1 MDGTF
6 NVFPRSFNQVF
17 NIVGY
22 NPKKDIILLVMACL
36 LNVKT
41 EKIYDNV
48 FNEFKKLI
56 KYAKISLD
64 YSKLKIMSD
73 FELTLRKSIRNNFNE
88 SELMGCYFQFI
99 KIYIHILKKYVY
111 VKKKFVEIFTFL

>member
-6 NVFPRSFNQVF
+6 NVCPRSFNQVF
-17 NIVGY
+17 NIIGY
-22 NPKKDIILLVMACL
+22 IPKKDIIFLVMACL
-36 LNVKT
+36 LNAKT

-99 KIYIHILKKYVY
+99 KDLYTYFKEIGLC
-111 VKKKFVEIFTFL
+111 KKKFVEIFTFL